1 MTKEPRL
8 YNVEKA
14 VSSVNGIEKWN
25 SHMKKYETGCPT
37 LCCAVLSLSVMP
49 NSLRSHGLQFTGS
62 SVHGN
67 SPGKNTGVG
76 CRALLQGIF
85 PTQGSNPGLPHCRHV
100 LYQLGHQGSPWISEW
115 VAYPFTRDLPDPGIE
130 PGLLCCRWVL
140 YQLSYEGSPPL
151 PYIIYKN

>member
-25 SHMKKYETGCPT
+25 SHMKKYETGRPT
-37 LCCAVLSLSVMP
+37 LCCAVLSLLVMP

-62 SVHGN
+62 SVHGD

-76 CRALLQGIF
+76 CHALL
-85 PTQGSNPGLPHCRHV
+85 
-100 LYQLGHQGSPWISEW
+100 
-115 VAYPFTRDLPDPGIE
+115 
-130 PGLLCCRWVL
+130 
-140 YQLSYEGSPPL
+140 
-151 PYIIYKN
+151 

>member
-25 SHMKKYETGCPT
+25 SHMKKYDTGRPT
-37 LCCAVLSLSVMP
+37 LCCAVLSLLVMP

-62 SVHGN
+62 SVHGD

-85 PTQGSNPGLPHCRHV
+85 PTQGSNLHLLHLLHWQAGPLPLAPPGKPQIYIYPLPFEPPSH
-100 LYQLGHQGSPWISEW
+100 LIPNAFPTS
-115 VAYPFTRDLPDPGIE
+115 IE
-130 PGLLCCRWVL
+130 MMVGG
-140 YQLSYEGSPPL
+140 EGSPL
-151 PYIIYKN
+151 FNKY